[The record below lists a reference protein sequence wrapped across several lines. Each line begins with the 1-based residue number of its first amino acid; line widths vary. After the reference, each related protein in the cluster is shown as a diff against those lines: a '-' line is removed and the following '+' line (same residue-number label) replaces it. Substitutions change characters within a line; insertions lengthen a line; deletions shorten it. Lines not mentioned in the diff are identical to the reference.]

1 MNNTELKRHLRRK
14 LERVTMLK
22 LSLEGTV
29 RELASEIISL
39 NEELALVEG
48 GKSSK
53 RKPQHLIYR
62 SIRHNF
68 TLSLRKQGKTAKYKK
83 SPAGKRGI

>member
-1 MNNTELKRHLRRK
+1 MNNTELKRHLKRK
-14 LERVTMLK
+14 LERVTLLK

-48 GKSSK
+48 GKSSIK
-53 RKPQHLIYR
+53 LKETVDISDYTSKFYAELEKARQNSDL
-62 SIRHNF
+62 
-68 TLSLRKQGKTAKYKK
+68 
-83 SPAGKRGI
+83 

>member
-1 MNNTELKRHLRRK
+1 MNNTELKRYLKRK
-14 LERVTMLK
+14 LERVTTLK

-48 GKSSK
+48 GKSSIK
-53 RKPQHLIYR
+53 L
-62 SIRHNF
+62 
-68 TLSLRKQGKTAKYKK
+68 KK
-83 SPAGKRGI
+83 NVDISDYTSKFYAELERARQNSEL

>member
-1 MNNTELKRHLRRK
+1 MNNTELKRHLKRK
-14 LERVTMLK
+14 LERVTLLK

-48 GKSSK
+48 GKSSIK
-53 RKPQHLIYR
+53 LKEPVDISEYATQFYAEFEKARQN
-62 SIRHNF
+62 S
-68 TLSLRKQGKTAKYKK
+68 
-83 SPAGKRGI
+83 